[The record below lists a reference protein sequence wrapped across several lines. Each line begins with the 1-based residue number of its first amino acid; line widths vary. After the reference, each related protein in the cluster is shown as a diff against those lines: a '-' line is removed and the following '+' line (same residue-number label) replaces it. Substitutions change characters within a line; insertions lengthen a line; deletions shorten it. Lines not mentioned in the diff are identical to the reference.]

1 MLETLDVL
9 ASWTPYLLGGF
20 GWNIVIALTAGMIG
34 LLVGA
39 PLAFM
44 HHVRWAVV
52 ARGSHATSSVIHN
65 LPTFALL
72 FYTAMILPSEITLPA
87 LGVAIP
93 VPYWFKAALALS
105 FMQIGY
111 VSENLSIAIEAWRS
125 GDRLKAVLFIPG
137 WVNGFVI
144 TVIAS
149 SNASV
154 VGVDELISR
163 ANNVI
168 NASGHTELM
177 IPIYLYVGLFFL
189 VFCFPL
195 SLAINRVRK
204 AMSRRVER
212 RAAAVRP
219 A

>member
-1 MLETLDVL
+1 MLETLGIL
-9 ASWTPYLLGGF
+9 SAWTPYLLGGF
-20 GWNIVIALTAGMIG
+20 GWNIVISLTAGMIG
-34 LLVGA
+34 LVVGA

-44 HHVRWAVV
+44 HHVRFAAV
-52 ARGSHATSSVIHN
+52 ARGSHAASSVIHN

-72 FYTAMILPSEITLPA
+72 FYTAMILPSEIPLPA
-87 LGVAIP
+87 LGLVIP

-125 GDRLKAVLFIPG
+125 GDTLKALLFIPG
-137 WVNGFVI
+137 WANGFVI

-168 NASGHTELM
+168 NASGHTDLM
-177 IPIYLYVGLFFL
+177 IPIYIYAGLFFL

-195 SLAINRVRK
+195 SLAINGARRT
-204 AMSRRVER
+204 MSRRVER
-212 RAAAVRP
+212 RTAAVRP